1 MVKTVRITDKGP
13 CNLNISPKTR
23 KPLCVCPFFFDT
35 MCQTVLGDVLQ
46 AYLSCHSRPVIPH
59 LASSCNYWV
68 SRLSSSPASPTASY
82 EPLPSGDTVHRCFDD
97 HLPPVELHINF
108 LVWLQSH
115 FSLQSCILTYNLH
128 LTCFASR
135 AGFCPP
141 ALWFS
146 VTLPHPV
153 CLSLTPLL
161 HDLSTACGLAVS
173 ILKGGG
179 GWGGMLPCEG
189 DNDCY
194 HECEETVGIYYG
206 VMGIKE
212 GAGHERSSM
221 P

>member
-1 MVKTVRITDKGP
+1 MCLPIRFDK
-13 CNLNISPKTR
+13 
-23 KPLCVCPFFFDT
+23 
-35 MCQTVLGDVLQ
+35 MCQTVLEDVLQ

-115 FSLQSCILTYNLH
+115 SSPQLCILTYNH

-179 GWGGMLPCEG
+179 GSGGMLPCEG
-189 DNDCY
+189 DNDLLPWMWGDSGHLLWGDGNKGRGGTWEEQHALIAQMQVNWAKYNCQ
-194 HECEETVGIYYG
+194 HEVF
-206 VMGIKE
+206 
-212 GAGHERSSM
+212 
-221 P
+221 